1 MKKRKFTPFIDT
13 KYIDTRLAK
22 IGAVFL
28 LLAALLAL
36 AGCLSSPADLPEDVV
51 APTEE
56 QQILNV
62 VEDFYVRDE
71 GNVPE
76 YEAAIE
82 AIDGNWV
89 RVSIA
94 PVGVETINGP
104 DILYLQ
110 NQAEAERA
118 LPTLTTVV
126 SPTTNT
132 ARVATS
138 SGWAIVAG
146 PQAQFTEAELSAAGV
161 PASIRP

>member
-1 MKKRKFTPFIDT
+1 MKKRKFTPYIDT
-13 KYIDTRLAK
+13 KPTK

-28 LLAALLAL
+28 LLAAIFAL
-36 AGCLSSPADLPEDVV
+36 AGCLSSPSDLAEDLV

-71 GNVPE
+71 ANVPE

-94 PVGVETINGP
+94 PVGVEIVNGP
-104 DILYLQ
+104 DIVYLQ
-110 NQAEAERA
+110 NQTEAKRDLA
-118 LPTLTTVV
+118 PLTVVV

-138 SGWAIVAG
+138 SGWVIVAG
-146 PQAQFTEAELSAAGV
+146 PQAQFTQAELSAAGI